1 MKKLIVLAGILS
13 LAAGLAEARVTP
25 ITDWSDSM
33 NERVNI
39 PNKDATACAE
49 ACPGYDLTITYCYT
63 LGDVLENCEV
73 EGCSYFHRCVSNQ
86 TQQPQ
91 Q

>member
-1 MKKLIVLAGILS
+1 MKNLIILAGVLN
-13 LAAGLAEARVTP
+13 LAAGLVEARVTP
-25 ITDWSDSM
+25 ITDWNNAMS
-33 NERVNI
+33 ERVNI
-39 PNKDATACAE
+39 PNKSASVCAE
-49 ACPGYDLTITYCYT
+49 ACPGYDYTVTYCYT

-86 TQQPQ
+86 AQQPQ